1 MTDLCRKLLFFFLSL
16 CSVFSGG
23 AQEVPFVCADRLC
36 GKETRQP
43 RRCKEKGGRKRGREL
58 PPPLCNPL
66 QGKERGIKRKQGR
79 KEREKAGGRKR
90 ECREKGRHIYNR
102 EE

>member
-1 MTDLCRKLLFFFLSL
+1 MCERNGGLACMTDLCRKLLFFFLSL

-43 RRCKEKGGRKRGREL
+43 RRCKEKGGRERGRKGENSH
-58 PPPLCNPL
+58 PLFVTHS
-66 QGKERGIKRKQGR
+66 
-79 KEREKAGGRKR
+79 
-90 ECREKGRHIYNR
+90 KGRS
-102 EE
+102 EG